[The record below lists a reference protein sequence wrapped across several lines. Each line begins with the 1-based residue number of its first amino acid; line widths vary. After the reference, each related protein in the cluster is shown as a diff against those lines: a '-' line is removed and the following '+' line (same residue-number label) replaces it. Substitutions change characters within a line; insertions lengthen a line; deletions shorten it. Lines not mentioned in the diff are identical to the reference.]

1 MVSMARIK
9 MQMLEKDVNRIYLLK
24 VNLLNDFTIAHRK
37 PTLFKGGW
45 VVDYRFYCEDKFV
58 GTVNASQLHKYIN
71 GMEIEH
77 AIDEED

>member
-1 MVSMARIK
+1 
-9 MQMLEKDVNRIYLLK
+9 
-24 VNLLNDFTIAHRK
+24 LNDFTIARRK

-77 AIDEED
+77 TIDEED